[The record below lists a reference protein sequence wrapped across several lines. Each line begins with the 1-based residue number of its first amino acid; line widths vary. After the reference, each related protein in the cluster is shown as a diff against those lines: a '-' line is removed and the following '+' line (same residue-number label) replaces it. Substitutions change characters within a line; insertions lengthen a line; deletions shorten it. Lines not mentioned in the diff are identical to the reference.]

1 MAVISDSRTAHWASV
16 PDESLAELF
25 SRRDAGAYEAAY
37 RSFGLRM
44 RATAMRLLRD
54 SDAANECVHDVFLH
68 LWRKEGAYSPARG
81 SLEAFLVTCARN
93 RALERLRDTTRGRA
107 ALEKIEIREEY
118 TLEEDPIERDRIR
131 RAVEQLTEAQAA
143 VVQLAYYRAMTLS
156 EVATQL
162 QIPVGTVKARLSA
175 ALRALRRSL
184 IPVASDGT

>member
-1 MAVISDSRTAHWASV
+1 M